1 MKLSCPRCAHAL
13 EICRSFI
20 GFSVRCPSCQHPVA
34 VPKEGSSPSIE
45 NPPQD
50 EPDSPPAALTSDPDP
65 ASAHKRRSAG
75 RVGIPVA
82 IVTAI
87 LLSGIALIV
96 KNAAPATTP
105 QPPPPSEAP
114 SPDATHPPADTAQ
127 SK

>member
-1 MKLSCPRCAHAL
+1 MKISCPCCTHAL

-34 VPKEGSSPSIE
+34 VPKEGEPSSTG

-50 EPDSPPAALTSDPDP
+50 EPGSPSVAVTSDPDP

-96 KNAAPATTP
+96 KNAGPATTP

-114 SPDATHPPADTAQ
+114 SPDAMLPPANTAQ